1 MLQFAGP
8 ALLAL
13 AFAIT
18 LELRVADA
26 AAVSGDLSL
35 PEFCA
40 GCAPLLDD
48 SLKTEIN
55 SPIGIDETIQ
65 SLSACE
71 YNDEPDCGNFEQIF
85 AIETATEIVK
95 LINNHL
101 GSEILASTISVEYQG
116 EHQGNSGCSYFE
128 SKLRDQSRVR
138 AECDNIE
145 PGSNHGELVSVL
157 TLTTVSVV
165 AFALLAGVWLLHRL
179 FRNWRLRS
187 LIPHRTKELLTCK
200 FTMAVDIQRTD
211 EGQSASTVCS
221 PTACRRAGQG

>member
-1 MLQFAGP
+1 MLQFVGP

-40 GCAPLLDD
+40 GCAPLLDN

-55 SPIGIDETIQ
+55 SGICIDDKKQ
-65 SLSACE
+65 SLFWYE
-71 YNDEPDCGNFEQIF
+71 YYDEPDCGNFDQLFVAETTT
-85 AIETATEIVK
+85 AILK
-95 LINNHL
+95 LINDHI
-101 GSEILASTISVEYQG
+101 GSETLPSTIPIEYQG
-116 EHQGNSGCSYFE
+116 EYQGNSGCSYFE
-128 SKLRDQSRVR
+128 TKLRDQSRVR

-157 TLTTVSVV
+157 TLTIVSVV

-179 FRNWRLRS
+179 FRNWRLQS
-187 LIPHRTKELLTCK
+187 LIPHDKR
-200 FTMAVDIQRTD
+200 
-211 EGQSASTVCS
+211 ASDLQIHNG
-221 PTACRRAGQG
+221 RRHPANR

>member
-26 AAVSGDLSL
+26 TAISVDLYLS
-35 PEFCA
+35 EFCA
-40 GCAPLLDD
+40 GCAPPLDD
-48 SLKTEIN
+48 TIKTKIN
-55 SPIGIDETIQ
+55 GPIGIDKAA
-65 SLSACE
+65 SDLPVCR
-71 YNDEPDCGNFEQIF
+71 YHDELDCGNFGKIF
-85 AIETATEIVK
+85 MIETATEIVK
-95 LINNHL
+95 LVNDHFGL
-101 GSEILASTISVEYQG
+101 EILDSTTRMEYQR

-157 TLTTVSVV
+157 TLSTVSVV

-187 LIPHRTKELLTCK
+187 LIPRDK
-200 FTMAVDIQRTD
+200 R
-211 EGQSASTVCS
+211 ASDLQIHNGRRHPAS
-221 PTACRRAGQG
+221 RSRGNQLPRFAARQPRRARQG

>member
-26 AAVSGDLSL
+26 AAISGDLAL

-48 SLKTEIN
+48 SLKTKIN
-55 SPIGIDETIQ
+55 SPIVIDNKMR
-65 SLSACE
+65 SLSACK
-71 YNDEPDCGNFEQIF
+71 YNDEPNCVNLEQIF
-85 AIETATEIVK
+85 AIETTTEIVK
-95 LINNHL
+95 LMNDHL
-101 GSEILASTISVEYQG
+101 GSEILYSAARIEYQG
-116 EHQGNSGCSYFE
+116 EYQGNSGCSYFE

-145 PGSNHGELVSVL
+145 SGSNHGELVSVV
-157 TLTTVSVV
+157 TLTIVSVV
-165 AFALLAGVWLLHRL
+165 AFAILVGVWLLHRW
-179 FRNWRLRS
+179 FRNWRLQS
-187 LIPHRTKELLTCK
+187 LIPHDKR
-200 FTMAVDIQRTD
+200 
-211 EGQSASTVCS
+211 ASDLQIHNGRRH
-221 PTACRRAGQG
+221 PTSR

>member
-26 AAVSGDLSL
+26 TTISVDLYVS
-35 PEFCA
+35 EFCA
-40 GCAPLLDD
+40 GCTPLLDE

-65 SLSACE
+65 SLSACK
-71 YNDEPDCGNFEQIF
+71 YNGEPACGNFGKIF

-95 LINNHL
+95 LINNHF
-101 GSEILASTISVEYQG
+101 GSEILDLTISVEYQS
-116 EHQGNSGCSYFE
+116 EYQGSSGCSYFE
-128 SKLRDQSRVR
+128 TKLRDQSRVR

-157 TLTTVSVV
+157 TLAIVSVV

-179 FRNWRLRS
+179 FRNWRLQS
-187 LIPHRTKELLTCK
+187 LIPHDKR
-200 FTMAVDIQRTD
+200 
-211 EGQSASTVCS
+211 ASDLQIHNG
-221 PTACRRAGQG
+221 RRHPANR